1 VPKVALPKVNPD
13 LQTFLPAAND
23 DLLAALRA
31 KIEKEG
37 PVDPVKVAED
47 GDIVDGY
54 SRFIIY
60 AEMKIKKFPVVVVTG
75 LDTLVKKKEWMRD
88 HQLARRNL
96 TAAEWAYF
104 YGLKF
109 NEQKKDEGRPKLPQ
123 NDGVNETGKQGET
136 AVRLAEQSG
145 KSQASIERAGQFAE
159 AVDAAP
165 AAVRPALIGGVV
177 PIAAA
182 VAAHKEDAPLFCPR
196 CTRVGPVKGCAKCA
210 LVQLAFRKKK
220 AKAAPKKG
228 AVLVDWLGWEKA
240 VGVVVRL
247 SDRICDAYPGEK
259 HGHHQAEYEKA
270 VARVVQL
277 GKDWKKRLTAGGV

>member
-1 VPKVALPKVNPD
+1 MPKVALPKVNPD

-23 DLLAALRA
+23 DLLAALRT

-37 PVDPVKVAED
+37 PVDPVRVAED

-54 SRFIIY
+54 SRFVIY

-75 LDTLVKKKEWMRD
+75 LDTLEMKKEWMRD

-109 NEQKKDEGRPKLPQ
+109 NEQKKSVGNPQ
-123 NDGVNETGKQGET
+123 LGHHDPIGPVGST
-136 AVRLAEQSG
+136 AERLAAESG
-145 KSQASIERAGQFAE
+145 KSPETIKRAGQFAE

-165 AAVRPALIGGVV
+165 AAVRPAIVAGAAPITTV
-177 PIAAA
+177 IAAA
-182 VAAHKEDAPLFCPR
+182 AQDKPLFCPR

-210 LVQLAFRKKK
+210 QVQLAFRKKK

-228 AVLVDWLGWEKA
+228 AVLVDWIGWEKA
-240 VGVVVRL
+240 VGVVVRV

-277 GKDWKKRLTAGGV
+277 GKDWKKRLTTGS